1 MPGPPNR
8 PPEKSPEAPPTPPP
22 LEPPEKKVLRRLVP
36 THVTLLLD
44 TWKGAPSPELTG
56 PYGRA
61 AATFAAGDYPAA
73 LSALDLLAVRF
84 AEPRWPT
91 LPEPFRLLR
100 VPIHAPVPPHWDPD
114 HKLAPTEKETK
125 RARAAAEEQ
134 LALGRGSVTWATAHG
149 IETSD
154 LAPRVESAA
163 QHLSDP
169 TGLAAFYEAMDAFWT
184 TLESRLPAPKGSVA
198 RTAPAPAAGAEEA

>member
-8 PPEKSPEAPPTPPP
+8 PPEKAPEAPPTPPR

-56 PYGRA
+56 PYEKA
-61 AATFAAGDYPAA
+61 AAAFARGDYSAA
-73 LSALDLLAVRF
+73 VSSLDLLAVRF

-100 VPIHAPVPPHWDPD
+100 VPIRAPVPPHWDPD
-114 HKLAPTEKETK
+114 HALPPDEKDTK
-125 RARAAAEEQ
+125 RARATAEEQ
-134 LALGRGSVTWATAHG
+134 LALGRGSLAWAAAHG
-149 IETSD
+149 IDTSD
-154 LAPRVESAA
+154 LTAQVDAA
-163 QHLSDP
+163 GQRLAEPD
-169 TGLAAFYEAMDAFWT
+169 GLAPFYEAIDALWM
-184 TLESRLPAPKGSVA
+184 TLDARLPAP
-198 RTAPAPAAGAEEA
+198 RTAGARPAVAPASSAEEA